1 MQARFI
7 LPLIMAAALFTTTT
21 ANAKTDN
28 AETRRTTTITDSR
41 GRTEAKTSTT
51 GNTTWIKD
59 AQGRTTGKIISQP
72 SGGSRVTDPQGRTLY
87 KVKQN

>member
-7 LPLIMAAALFTTTT
+7 LPLVTAAILLTT
-21 ANAKTDN
+21 ATVHAKTNN
-28 AETRRTTTITDSR
+28 ATTHRPTTITDSR
-41 GRTEAKTSTT
+41 GRTEVKTNTT

-59 AQGRTTGKIISQP
+59 AQGRTLGKVVDQP

-87 KVKQN
+87 KVK